1 MRIGYRLHQFWVA
14 MTAPLRPPALEYA
27 ADRLS
32 PALMALFR
40 SMPRGEQLHGIE
52 VCRAVEAMGY
62 RDPDLLAA
70 ALLHDVGK
78 RRDPPSP
85 PERAMAVLVEHFAP
99 RLALRLAAREG
110 RAWRAFRVRHL
121 HPAWGAAMA
130 EAAGASPR
138 TVALIRHH
146 HDGALD
152 DPLLLPLRMADEHAP

>member
-1 MRIGYRLHQFWVA
+1 MTVPFRPLPMAYVA
-14 MTAPLRPPALEYA
+14 E
-27 ADRLS
+27 RLS
-32 PALMALFR
+32 PSLLTLFR
-40 SMPRGEQLHGIE
+40 SMPRGEQLHGVE

-85 PERAMAVLVEHFAP
+85 PERAVVVLVEHFAP
-99 RLALRLAAREG
+99 HLAARLAAREG
-110 RAWRAFRVRHL
+110 RAWRAFRVRRL

-130 EAAGASPR
+130 EAVGASPR

-146 HDGALD
+146 HDGAVD
-152 DPLLLPLRMADEHAP
+152 DPLLAPLQAADEQAP